1 MLTKILHRLI
11 ANPWVFDRFQ
21 RFTGREETLERL
33 RSYLSGA
40 SGKLVL
46 DVGSGTGVL
55 GRIVPATAT
64 YIGLDNDWQKHQG
77 FKSKWPAALAIQA
90 DATNLC
96 LRNKSID
103 YATCIALTHHLN
115 DDESARLFQE
125 LSRVVKFKL
134 IFLDAV
140 RSEGS
145 FMSSLLWRYD
155 RGAYPRSAEA
165 LERLLKQHFEIEKV
179 EHYTIQHTFILCS
192 AIPKDRSNGEPHE

>member
-1 MLTKILHRLI
+1 MLTKLLHRLI

-33 RSYLSGA
+33 THYFA
-40 SGKLVL
+40 EAAGKSVL

-55 GRIVPATAT
+55 GRIMPPTTT
-64 YIGLDNDWQKHQG
+64 YIGLDSDWQKHQG
-77 FKSKWPAALAIQA
+77 FKGKWPAALAIQA

-103 YATCIALTHHLN
+103 YAACIALTHHLT
-115 DDESARLFQE
+115 DEQAACLFQE
-125 LSRVVKFKL
+125 LSRVVRLKL

-165 LERLLKQHFEIEKV
+165 LESMLRQYFEIETL
-179 EHYTIQHTFILCS
+179 EHYTVQHRFILCS
-192 AIPKDRSNGEPHE
+192 AIPKANANGAARR